1 MDKLVEIEEDLQYI
15 TVASRKDLKEH
26 ALIRIVLS
34 TLADIEE
41 INNITKGDLEI
52 KKSNS
57 RQAFALNLR
66 KGGKSRKAPIDETTY
81 EILSEISKNYTRRQ
95 RIFDYTYEEID
106 KMIAKYS
113 PSSKR
118 YGLNELRKGVIKIL
132 EDNLLNVPV
141 EEIFNM
147 NFWELF
153 DFLSEFHPMFS
164 GMWDLKDDDVAQ
176 DYFRMLS
183 KRHGIS
189 DYSEISEISGESIER
204 IEKLM
209 KKKWFQSY
217 LEF

>member
-26 ALIRIVLS
+26 ALIRVILS
-34 TLADIEE
+34 TLADVEE
-41 INNITKGDLEI
+41 ISNITKGDLEI
-52 KKSNS
+52 KKSNG
-57 RQAFALNLR
+57 RRAFALNLR

-81 EILSEISKNYTRRQ
+81 ELLSKITKNYTRKQ
-95 RIFDYTYEEID
+95 RIFDYTGKDIDEI
-106 KMIAKYS
+106 IAKYS

-118 YGLNELRKGVIKIL
+118 YGINELRRGVMKIL
-132 EDNLLNVPV
+132 EDNLLNISVK
-141 EEIFNM
+141 EIFDM
-147 NFWELF
+147 NFWELS

-176 DYFRMLS
+176 DYFIMLT

-209 KKKWFQSY
+209 KRKWFQSY
-217 LEF
+217 LEL